1 MIEEKY
7 LELIQAD
14 VDGELPEQHRAELS
28 RYLLAHPEARVVRD
42 DLRRL
47 CGALDRVP
55 VVEPPR
61 ELKASILGAARLP
74 APKGGASGLHGFW
87 GSPRMVRYAAVFA
100 GGLLVSAIAF
110 QLGTDRRSGL
120 DTSQVVGTMASPGA
134 AASSVPVD
142 TLKVSLDQ
150 VSGTVSLLRSPSS
163 RVLDFELTA
172 KEPVEVVVTHDGQE
186 TRVTGFAQ
194 AGGGGTKH
202 QSLVLDGPGQAGV
215 PIELRFV
222 AGGTVIGRD
231 TLVAGG
237 VR

>member
-28 RYLLAHPEARVVRD
+28 RYLLAHPEARAVRD

-55 VVEPPR
+55 AVEPPS
-61 ELKASILGAARLP
+61 ELKASILGSVRLP
-74 APKGGASGLHGFW
+74 APKGGASSLHGFW
-87 GSPRMVRYAAVFA
+87 GSPRMVRFAAVFA

-120 DTSQVVGTMASPGA
+120 DTSQVVGTMASPDA

-150 VSGTVSLLRSPSS
+150 VSGTVSLVQSPSS
-163 RVLDFELTA
+163 RVLEFDLAA
-172 KEPVEVVVTHDGQE
+172 KEPVEVVVAHDGQE
-186 TRVTGFAQ
+186 TRITGFAQ
-194 AGGGGTKH
+194 AGGGGMKH
-202 QSLVLDGPGQAGV
+202 QSLVLDGPGQAGAR
-215 PIELRFV
+215 IELRFM
-222 AGGTVIGRD
+222 AGGSVIGRD